1 MCNLKLQLIWAQKM
15 MLHKFSATFGLNFE
29 NKDPACVS
37 RISSEM
43 FSEPYG
49 GPGLHQKQILFVLFL
64 LAAASC
70 DFV

>member
-1 MCNLKLQLIWAQKM
+1 MCNLKATTHLLAQRAQKDDASQIW
-15 MLHKFSATFGLNFE
+15 LSFE

-37 RISSEM
+37 RISSET

-49 GPGLHQKQILFVLFL
+49 GSGLHQKQILFVLFL
-64 LAAASC
+64 SAASC